1 MAMVQKAASKLT
13 MLAQTL
19 VPDLF
24 IPSCSAQTRQRGS
37 EASGGSEHNSFAMA
51 INSVLS
57 PKFQLKMCL

>member
-1 MAMVQKAASKLT
+1 MGMIQKAASKLT
-13 MLAQTL
+13 VLAQAL
-19 VPDLF
+19 VPDLL

-37 EASGGSEHNSFAMA
+37 EASGGTEHSSFAMA